1 MEPQP
6 PQPPKHNPKIKIIF
20 VIFLLAA
27 SSIIIYMLSQMN
39 YLKQQLVNKESQL
52 LELSNYK
59 NILERKL
66 QETDL
71 KLAALTSANSF
82 LEKNNERLGAIRDFL
97 KNQLDMINEQLARQQ
112 EIIDSQQ
119 EIIDYQQEIVTS
131 LKEAN
136 SKLDTIISQIGY
148 LYLSSPATSPVKDR
162 NKVKVNVI
170 LTPKQE

>member
-1 MEPQP
+1 ME

-27 SSIIIYMLSQMN
+27 SSIISYMLSQMN

-52 LELSNYK
+52 LELRNYK

-112 EIIDSQQ
+112 EII
-119 EIIDYQQEIVTS
+119 EHQQEIVAS

>member
-6 PQPPKHNPKIKIIF
+6 PQHNPKIKIIF

-112 EIIDSQQ
+112 EIID
-119 EIIDYQQEIVTS
+119 YQQEIVTS

-170 LTPKQE
+170 LTPKQEEK

>member
-1 MEPQP
+1 ME

-112 EIIDSQQ
+112 EIIDHQQ
-119 EIIDYQQEIVTS
+119 EIATS

-170 LTPKQE
+170 LTPKQEEK

>member
-1 MEPQP
+1 MELQS
-6 PQPPKHNPKIKIIF
+6 PKHNPKIKIIF
-20 VIFLLAA
+20 VIFLLAT
-27 SSIIIYMLSQMN
+27 SSIIIYMLFQMN

-52 LELSNYK
+52 LELRNYK

-112 EIIDSQQ
+112 EIIDL
-119 EIIDYQQEIVTS
+119 QQEIVTS

-136 SKLDTIISQIGY
+136 SKLDTVISQIGY
-148 LYLSSPATSPVKDR
+148 LYLSSPATSPVKGR
-162 NKVKVNVI
+162 NKAKVNVI